1 MKEKKR
7 DILLDVM
14 RGVGILLVVF
24 GHMYKGIVG
33 EPMGLFRM
41 PMFLMLS
48 GAALV
53 YASRFSLKKSLRG

>member
-14 RGVGILLVVF
+14 KGVGILLVVF
-24 GHMYKGIVG
+24 GHTHKGIVG
-33 EPMGLFRM
+33 EAMGLFRM

-53 YASRFSLKKSLRG
+53 YASRSRLRKSLRD